1 MKKPITEVLI
11 FKKFT
16 YKLKDYLVCLHNNK
30 LQIMRAISS
39 EKDKKRFFKDFLV
52 FDLPVS
58 IVNMHF
64 GYNKDIFEE

>member
-1 MKKPITEVLI
+1 MKKPIIEVLI

-16 YKLKDYLVCLHNNK
+16 YKLKDYLVCLQNNK

-39 EKDKKRFFKDFLV
+39 EKDKKWFFKDFLV

-64 GYNKDIFEE
+64 GYNQDIFEE